1 MSIARLSDGQ
11 LRDVNQAY
19 LSLFGYAREEA
30 IGRTSPEMDMWIA
43 HDDRDRA
50 FGMLNR
56 QGSAR
61 NVEIGLRGIWPNP
74 EDAQRFVRE
83 LEEKGSFRGWE
94 QKFYKKSGEP
104 FVAQLFAQLMAI
116 HGDIV
121 ILSTLIDITQRKE
134 AEIALRTLV
143 DAVPESVVLTDA
155 KGVALAANETFAR
168 RFGKLAEELIG
179 TQLYDLF
186 PSDIAEVRKRYA
198 EEIIQTGERRRFED
212 LRDGRYLDNRIHPIK
227 DSKGQVTRLAILSLD
242 VTDQK
247 QAENKL
253 KEQAALLD
261 IASDAILAK
270 ELDGRIVYWNKG
282 AERLYGWSA
291 DEVKGRKTYELLYT
305 EEDLAAGQEALRE
318 VTEKGEW
325 RGELHQKTKDGKK
338 LIVEARW
345 TLIRDDK
352 GEPKGVL
359 SVKSDVTAKR
369 SIEAQLLRS
378 QRLESL
384 GTLAGGIAHDLNNV
398 LAPILMGI
406 EGLSFRNPDDYV
418 RNILSI
424 IKTSAQRGA
433 NIVRQILNFARGMEG
448 DIGEIQLKHV
458 IREIESIIQET
469 FPKSIAL
476 KVDTPKDLWPVNGDA
491 TQLHQVLMNLCVNA
505 RDAMPDGGW
514 VTISAENV
522 SLDETYAKMNIEAR
536 PIRYVALKVE
546 DTGTG
551 MPPSVLEKIFDPF
564 FTTKE
569 LGKGTGLGLST
580 VRSIV
585 KSHGGFVTV
594 YSEPNKGTSFKVYIP
609 ADRTRCTVQRGR
621 AGGRHPDGRRRDYS
635 RGGRR
640 GVLER
645 HHSSDSRILRLQ
657 GSDGRRWNRSCLQ
670 VRGNESRHSAC
681 DYGHDDALHGRGCHH
696 SRYSEN

>member
-1 MSIARLSDGQ
+1 MESSAGAPWKNPKGDLLRHLRSYGLAIAAVSAGFAARYALSIAVGQGLPIFLFFYPTVILLAFFAGMGPGFLATALAAVAAVFLMFQSEVHPASATAAEVVGLALFCIMGTLVSIFAQLYSRARQKALSYQQTLSLQESEDRFSTIFHSSPISMSIARMSDGQ

-43 HDDRDRA
+43 HDDIDRA

-61 NVEIGLRGIWPNP
+61 NVEVGLRKKSGEELTVLVTAEVIKLGNERLIWSSYNDITERKLSEEALRLSETRFSLAFANNPAAITLTRLEDGLFLDVNDTWLRLTGYSREEAIGHPARSMGIWPNP

-83 LEEKGSFRGWE
+83 LKEKGSFRGWE

-104 FVAQLFAQLMAI
+104 FVAQLAAQLMAI
-116 HGDIV
+116 HGDNV

-198 EEIIQTGERRRFED
+198 EEIIQTGEPRRFED

-227 DSKGQVTRLAILSLD
+227 DSEGQVTRLAILSLD

-291 DEVKGRKTYELLYT
+291 DEVKGRKTFELLYT
-305 EEDLAAGQEALRE
+305 EEHLAAGQEALRE

-325 RGELHQKTKDGKK
+325 TRRASSKD
-338 LIVEARW
+338 ERW
-345 TLIRDDK
+345 QETNR
-352 GEPKGVL
+352 
-359 SVKSDVTAKR
+359 
-369 SIEAQLLRS
+369 
-378 QRLESL
+378 
-384 GTLAGGIAHDLNNV
+384 
-398 LAPILMGI
+398 
-406 EGLSFRNPDDYV
+406 
-418 RNILSI
+418 
-424 IKTSAQRGA
+424 RGA
-433 NIVRQILNFARGMEG
+433 LDSDSGRQ
-448 DIGEIQLKHV
+448 
-458 IREIESIIQET
+458 
-469 FPKSIAL
+469 
-476 KVDTPKDLWPVNGDA
+476 
-491 TQLHQVLMNLCVNA
+491 
-505 RDAMPDGGW
+505 
-514 VTISAENV
+514 
-522 SLDETYAKMNIEAR
+522 
-536 PIRYVALKVE
+536 
-546 DTGTG
+546 
-551 MPPSVLEKIFDPF
+551 
-564 FTTKE
+564 
-569 LGKGTGLGLST
+569 
-580 VRSIV
+580 
-585 KSHGGFVTV
+585 
-594 YSEPNKGTSFKVYIP
+594 
-609 ADRTRCTVQRGR
+609 GR
-621 AGGRHPDGRRRDYS
+621 AEGSTFGKERRHRQAFD
-635 RGGRR
+635 
-640 GVLER
+640 
-645 HHSSDSRILRLQ
+645 
-657 GSDGRRWNRSCLQ
+657 RSATPA
-670 VRGNESRHSAC
+670 VPA
-681 DYGHDDALHGRGCHH
+681 A
-696 SRYSEN
+696 